1 MNEKEK
7 KGILKFSR
15 KYFSGAGQIL
25 DIACGKGQ
33 VAEILLEDGYQVIGC
48 DPSEQMLNEARVN
61 LQNFG
66 NLVALEKHENLEKL
80 PYSSDFFDGVVC
92 SSFWNHF
99 VLDIQLLAIKELL
112 RVSKTGVVLVCPKK
126 NLALWKNIFSLQQQP
141 EARSF
146 PINLGKLRK
155 AFQENNIT
163 LRETIGSF
171 VSSKSIFYIE

>member
-1 MNEKEK
+1 MNKKEK

-33 VAEILLEDGYQVIGC
+33 IAEILLRDGYQVIGC
-48 DPSEQMLNEARVN
+48 DPSEQMLDEAKVN
-61 LQNFG
+61 LQHFG
-66 NLVALEKHENLEKL
+66 NLVTLEKHENLEKL

-126 NLALWKNIFSLQQQP
+126 NFALWGNIFPPQEP
-141 EARSF
+141 EARNF
-146 PINLGKLRK
+146 PVNQGKLRK
-155 AFQENNIT
+155 AFQENDIT